1 MNGSEVRLKHG
12 ACETEVFFLSL
23 SDLME
28 RTRGHSVLSAEG
40 FMAAKEPTVL
50 QCMEQK
56 GVEERRCSE
65 GGRHHGCLQR
75 VPSLSRDKPELLP
88 SSRSCI

>member
-1 MNGSEVRLKHG
+1 MALVKLSF
-12 ACETEVFFLSL
+12 FFLSL

-28 RTRGHSVLSAEG
+28 RTRGHSVPSAEG

-65 GGRHHGCLQR
+65 GGWHHGCLQ
-75 VPSLSRDKPELLP
+75 RDKPELLP
-88 SSRSCI
+88 SSGSCI